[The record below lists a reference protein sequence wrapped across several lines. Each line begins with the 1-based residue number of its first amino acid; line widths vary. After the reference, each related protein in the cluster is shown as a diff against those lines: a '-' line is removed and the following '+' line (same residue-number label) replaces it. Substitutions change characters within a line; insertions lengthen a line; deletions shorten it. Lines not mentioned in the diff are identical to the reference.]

1 MEKKLPEKWWQI
13 VEIKKIHFSV
23 ALLLKIALKF
33 LLNFF
38 FFLINRTNS
47 LAHSMLTFILTQAR
61 KSQRKYRRVTSCYT
75 FDKLRD
81 DKWIPADTCNNNIC
95 SLVANIARV
104 TVSYT
109 NVAVSFTDFRFDI
122 SLDVNVSKCRQKR
135 KVSNALIIRKLCAC
149 VFCLFPVSLRN
160 LSSCLFYHYYQ
171 TIYLYQCISSYQYI
185 SMDVEIL
192 YIKGK
197 RLSRLGK

>member
-1 MEKKLPEKWWQI
+1 M
-13 VEIKKIHFSV
+13 
-23 ALLLKIALKF
+23 ALFLKITLKF
-33 LLNFF
+33 FLNFYF
-38 FFLINRTNS
+38 FFYLINRTNS
-47 LAHSMLTFILTQAR
+47 LAHSILTFILTQAR

-81 DKWIPADTCNNNIC
+81 DKWIPVDTCNNNIC

-135 KVSNALIIRKLCAC
+135 KVSNALSYESFVLVYFA
-149 VFCLFPVSLRN
+149 FSLFL
-160 LSSCLFYHYYQ
+160 
-171 TIYLYQCISSYQYI
+171 
-185 SMDVEIL
+185 
-192 YIKGK
+192 
-197 RLSRLGK
+197 